1 MSIQALVGLPGHG
14 KSYSAVELFILTAVK
29 EGRKILTNIPL
40 NIDELSAEFPEYDFE
55 NDFRFIDLAEWKEKP
70 AQYWEDKN
78 VFQPSALYLLDE
90 LWRIWPSGLK
100 TNAIPA
106 HQLSFIKE
114 HRHNIDESGR
124 EPDIVLVTQ
133 NLSDIANAI
142 RDMVETTIVCT
153 KLTAVGKKNSFR
165 RDYYQGVVKGFK
177 GPASSFIRADQL
189 CKYQPTVYRFYK
201 SHTKAAG
208 NVQQIDNSG
217 VVNATIFGSFKFK
230 MGVVVFVLLI
240 GLFTYSVIHTKQGID
255 KYTNKPQ
262 PPTEQPQT
270 ATPSVAGLAPNA
282 QTQLSPPPPP
292 KESTRFKLVGRYISG
307 QVIKFYL
314 VTDGTK
320 TRRIEPA
327 KCKIGLNDECLIDG
341 EIVTAY
347 TGPSNTLASLPV
359 AGFGPFPNASNH

>member
-14 KSYSAVELFILTAVK
+14 KSYSAVELFILTAIK

-40 NIDELSAEFPEYDFE
+40 NLDELAAEFPQYDFE

-100 TNAIPA
+100 TNAIPT

-142 RDMVETTIVCT
+142 RDMVETTIICT
-153 KLTAVGKKNSFR
+153 KLTAIGKKNTFR

-177 GPASSFIRADQL
+177 GPQSSFIRADQL

-201 SHTKAAG
+201 SHTNAVG
-208 NVQQIDNSG
+208 NAQHIDNSG
-217 VVNATIFGSFKFK
+217 VVNATIFGSFSFK
-230 MGVVVFVLLI
+230 LGLVVFLLMI
-240 GLFTYSVIHTKQGID
+240 AIFTYSVIHTKQGID
-255 KYTNKPQ
+255 KYTNSPDQ
-262 PPTEQPQT
+262 QHEQPQT
-270 ATPSVAGLAPNA
+270 TTTAIVTTEPIKPQAPPA
-282 QTQLSPPPPP
+282 P
-292 KESTRFKLVGRYISG
+292 KESTRFKLVGRFISG
-307 QVIKFYL
+307 QAIKYFL
-314 VTDGTK
+314 VTDGNK

-327 KCKIGLNDECLIDG
+327 KCKLGLNDECLVDG

-347 TGPSNTLASLPV
+347 TGGSQNTLASLPIS
-359 AGFGPFPNASNH
+359 GFGTLHKPENH